1 MGSAAFKGSRVNP
14 DGSVDSGTPRTPRTA
29 RRSNRPD
36 RVTKDTKNGAGGRLT
51 TPRGRIERNQGV
63 NGEQATPG
71 GKRLDFVLADTR
83 ALPKEKQHNGGVHF
97 SDKVAERVSELA
109 DVLASSLTIFRT
121 GEAPPMA
128 SPLLAKPVPA
138 PVETPSI
145 EGSIDILPTTPAR
158 DEAEEPTPL
167 EDRF

>member
-1 MGSAAFKGSRVNP
+1 MVLVVRGS
-14 DGSVDSGTPRTPRTA
+14 
-29 RRSNRPD
+29 
-36 RVTKDTKNGAGGRLT
+36 L
-51 TPRGRIERNQGV
+51 
-63 NGEQATPG
+63 
-71 GKRLDFVLADTR
+71 
-83 ALPKEKQHNGGVHF
+83 
-97 SDKVAERVSELA
+97 ELA

-145 EGSIDILPTTPAR
+145 EGSIDILQTTPAR